1 MSTYHLRTPV
11 SEDAVRKL
19 RINDVVYLSGDMF
32 TARDEAHH
40 RALKYHRE
48 GKALPIDVKDKAL
61 YHCGPLVKEV
71 DGQYTVVSAGPTTS
85 MRMETL
91 EYEFLEKFS
100 VRIVIGKGGMGS
112 RTTEAMKKFG
122 AVYCAFTG
130 GAGALAGKAI
140 KGVKSVD
147 WLDLGTPEALWT
159 LEVEDFGPLTVAI
172 DTHGHNLH
180 ADVAKQ
186 VNENKKKIYNM
197 IQSGFSKTII

>member
-11 SEDAVRKL
+11 SEEDVRKL
-19 RINDVVYLSGDMF
+19 KISDVVYLSGDLF

-40 RALKYHRE
+40 RALKYHLE
-48 GKALPIDVKDKAL
+48 GKELPIDVEGKAL

-71 DGQYTVVSAGPTTS
+71 EGQYTVISAGPTTS
-85 MRMETL
+85 MRMEMF
-91 EYEFLEKFS
+91 EYEFLEKFP

-130 GAGALAGKAI
+130 GAAVLAGQAI

-147 WLDLGTPEALWT
+147 WLDLGTPEALWL
-159 LEVEDFGPLTVAI
+159 LEVADFGPLTVAI
-172 DTHGHNLH
+172 DTHGRNLH

-186 VNENKKKIYNM
+186 VDENKKQIYKM
-197 IQSGFSKTII
+197 IRSGFPNTTI

>member
-11 SEDAVRKL
+11 SEDDVRKL
-19 RINDVVYLSGDMF
+19 RINDVVYLSGDLF

-40 RALKYHRE
+40 RALMYHRE
-48 GKALPIDVKDKAL
+48 GRELPIDVKGKAL

-85 MRMETL
+85 MRMEMF
-91 EYEFLEKFS
+91 EYEFLEKFP

-112 RTTEAMKKFG
+112 RTTDAMKKYG

-130 GAGALAGKAI
+130 GAAALAGKAI

-159 LEVEDFGPLTVAI
+159 LEVKDFGPLTVAI
-172 DTHGHNLH
+172 DAHGRNLH

-186 VNENKKKIYNM
+186 VDENKKKIFQM
-197 IQSGFSKTII
+197 ISLGSVKTSI

>member
-1 MSTYHLRTPV
+1 MNTYHLRTPI
-11 SEDAVRKL
+11 SEDDVRKL
-19 RINDVVYLSGDMF
+19 KINDVVYLSGDLF

-40 RALKYHRE
+40 RALKYHLE
-48 GKALPIDVKDKAL
+48 GKELPIAVEGKAL

-71 DGQYTVVSAGPTTS
+71 NEQYKVISAGPTTS
-85 MRMETL
+85 MRMEMF
-91 EYEFLEKFS
+91 EYKFLEKFPI
-100 VRIVIGKGGMGS
+100 RIVIGKGGMGS

-130 GAGALAGKAI
+130 GAAVLAGQAI

-159 LEVEDFGPLTVAI
+159 LEVEDFGPLIVAI

-180 ADVAKQ
+180 AEVAKQ
-186 VNENKKKIYNM
+186 VDENKKKIYQM
-197 IQSGFSKTII
+197 ISSGYVKANI

>member
-11 SEDAVRKL
+11 SEDDVRKL
-19 RINDVVYLSGDMF
+19 RINDVVYLSGDLF

-48 GKALPIDVKDKAL
+48 GKELPINVKGKAL

-85 MRMETL
+85 MRMEMF
-91 EYEFLEKFS
+91 ECEFLEKFP

-112 RTTEAMKKFG
+112 RTTDAMKKFG

-130 GAGALAGKAI
+130 GAAALAGKAI
-140 KGVKSVD
+140 KSVKSVD

-172 DTHGHNLH
+172 DTQGRNLH

-186 VNENKKKIYNM
+186 VDENKKKIYQM
-197 IQSGFSKTII
+197 ISLGSEKTSI